1 MEQQAGK
8 RWYVL
13 KAVSGKEKK
22 VKEYIE
28 SEVSRLGLENV
39 ITKVLVPTRK
49 VYQIRNGKKIS
60 KEQNYLPGYVLLEV
74 NGELD
79 TETMNTI
86 KEISGVLYILGTD
99 KGKKPVPMRQE
110 EAFRLLGIVDEL
122 ADQDEEIDVTF
133 SIGETVKIIDGP
145 FTEFIGTIEEI
156 NEERKKV
163 TVMVKLFG
171 KKTPVVLNFLQ
182 VEKI

>member
-1 MEQQAGK
+1 MEQQAWK

-13 KAVSGKEKK
+13 RAISGKEKK
-22 VKEYIE
+22 VKEY
-28 SEVSRLGLENV
+28 LENELPRMGLSNIV
-39 ITKVLVPTRK
+39 TRVLVPTRK

-60 KEQNYLPGYVLLEV
+60 REQNYLPGYVLIEV

-79 TETMNTI
+79 TETMAKI
-86 KEISGVLYILGTD
+86 REIPGVLYFLGTD
-99 KGKKPVPMRQE
+99 RGKKPTPMRQE
-110 EAFRLLGIVDEL
+110 EAYKLLGIVDEL
-122 ADQDEEIDVTF
+122 SDKDEEIDVNFT
-133 SIGETVKIIDGP
+133 IGESVKIIDGP
-145 FTEFIGTIEEI
+145 FTEFIGTIEEV

-182 VEKI
+182 IEKI